1 MNEPSALRLTD
12 PLAGLEFRID
22 DRASPSTSL
31 SFPRMPAAP
40 IASAVSS
47 PVTYASLAATGASL
61 TGVTVIVTV
70 SVFDVAGA
78 SHGGLA
84 QPSGSPRSVTVNVNA
99 SVPL

>member
-12 PLAGLEFRID
+12 PWAGLEFRID

-31 SFPRMPAAP
+31 SLPRMPAAA

-47 PVTYASLAATGASL
+47 PVAYASLAASGASL

-70 SVFDVAGA
+70 SVVDVLGA
-78 SHGGLA
+78 SHGATA
-84 QPSGSPRSVTVNVNA
+84 QPSGSPRSVTLNVN
-99 SVPL
+99 S